1 VINQLVEKNSNETM
15 MAIRFSVFV
24 FLASICLCSS
34 QATTSSPTA
43 VGDSFNSA
51 AIVGFHSDCHD
62 EADIAVLENW
72 GGDKISMLF
81 PNYPSPYQWNEGP
94 FPSAQRRLNQNIDH
108 NNDYNLR
115 RLTSR
120 NCKAICN
127 SAGAYLT
134 PELIAAICNSG
145 DNLNPCDPGNNSGNN
160 SGRRLEHKDRL
171 LGGDDDD
178 ELECESELDRFLD
191 YVDGADYSF
200 SLIDHSETLSVG
212 CSLDNVYF
220 LVYAN

>member
-1 VINQLVEKNSNETM
+1 MINQLVEKNSNETM
-15 MAIRFSVFV
+15 MAIKFSVFV

-62 EADIAVLENW
+62 EADIAALEDW

-115 RLTSR
+115 RLIIGDI
-120 NCKAICN
+120 CKAACD
-127 SAGAYLT
+127 SDGLE
-134 PELIAAICNSG
+134 ELPQFIAIICNSG
-145 DNLNPCDPGNNSGNN
+145 SSNPCGP
-160 SGRRLEHKDRL
+160 GRRLEHKDRL

-200 SLIDHSETLSVG
+200 KLIDHSETLSVG